1 MSYSTILAELF
12 WSRQLLPVSRHGFYS
27 FMGSLQKRVDT
38 DLCSSRELL
47 YLCYGV
53 AEEMLQNE
61 GISLDWSELVE
72 KEA

>member
-1 MSYSTILAELF
+1 
-12 WSRQLLPVSRHGFYS
+12 
-27 FMGSLQKRVDT
+27 MGSLQKRVDT
-38 DLCSSRELL
+38 DLCSSRELS